1 MRKKQISGIMKNEKA
16 IKRILEIKA
25 TQWKWINGK
34 LVHIQLSIK
43 DQNEI
48 AALEKLLSNPFSKKE
63 FALYSK
69 IITEAGGTVM
79 KETLQNAKS
88 EKNFFAERISKTH
101 GKHNLPNELW
111 ERLCKIRNSP
121 IELTENLIVGDIRT
135 AHTVIPS
142 GAKGY
147 IIVHPEAFVL
157 TDQEISMMHMAPKQL
172 FPASLMHYPEIVFL
186 KQGDFKAASPFF
198 DFSLASFAAAEVEY
212 GSSQRT

>member
-121 IELTENLIVGDIRT
+121 ILV
-135 AHTVIPS
+135 S
-142 GAKGY
+142 WF
-147 IIVHPEAFVL
+147 IILSSALWSNIDTPFVHVYE
-157 TDQEISMMHMAPKQL
+157 HMSTYLDKVY
-172 FPASLMHYPEIVFL
+172 HR
-186 KQGDFKAASPFF
+186 SPRG
-198 DFSLASFAAAEVEY
+198 LCIN
-212 GSSQRT
+212 